1 MNQEIR
7 TQVVIKVANLERV
20 HRSTYRIIAQIYHG
34 GDSWDEII
42 QSERAGKSNNC
53 GAA

>member
-1 MNQEIR
+1 MNQE
-7 TQVVIKVANLERV
+7 N
-20 HRSTYRIIAQIYHG
+20 RSTCRIIAQIYHG

-53 GAA
+53 GAS